1 MEFSK
6 QEYWSGLPC
15 PTPGDL
21 PEPGIELM
29 SPAAPALQADFLP
42 LSHWGSPRTS
52 LDGYKVRELIG
63 NRTAIP
69 ETLKVFFRLKKK
81 RALAVTQ
88 SHMKK
93 KISFV
98 KITTYVNIKASIIG
112 F

>member
-1 MEFSK
+1 MTLWTVAHQASQSMEFSK

-81 RALAVTQ
+81 G
-88 SHMKK
+88 H
-93 KISFV
+93 
-98 KITTYVNIKASIIG
+98 
-112 F
+112 